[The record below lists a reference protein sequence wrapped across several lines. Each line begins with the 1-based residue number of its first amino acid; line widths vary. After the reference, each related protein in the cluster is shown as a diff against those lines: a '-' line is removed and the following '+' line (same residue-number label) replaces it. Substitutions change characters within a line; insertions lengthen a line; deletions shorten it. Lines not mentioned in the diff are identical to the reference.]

1 MGRVKKYIITVVTS
15 ALLVLL
21 TFALY
26 NISDRKKIDD
36 KIIKIGF
43 VYVGD
48 ESTPYTENYIKAQEA
63 IEAKYGDRAIIYVKN
78 NVPEGNEREAVLELC
93 EEGCDLIFSTSYGY
107 QWSVKEIAAE
117 YPDIQF
123 CQATGDNANEDPF
136 CDNYHTFMGE
146 IYQGRYV
153 AGVVAGMKLKQLI
166 DNGEITEN
174 EAVIGYVA
182 AYPYAEVIS
191 GYTAFLLGARSVVP
205 ETTMRVKYVNTWSSY
220 QLEKKCAEELIQE
233 GCIIISQHS
242 DTTGP
247 ATACEEAVT
256 TYKVYHVGYNQSMLD
271 VAPTTSLIGSRINWT
286 PYMLGAVQA
295 VMEDKRIEAV
305 VSGNVHGNDMSGGF
319 KQDWVQMLELNE
331 LIAAPGTGDKI
342 DEMVETFCEDGYE
355 VFKGDYIGVNP
366 YDETDIIDLNN
377 GYIENAEASAPTFN
391 YILQDVI
398 IIE

>member
-123 CQATGDNANEDPF
+123 CQATGDNANEEPF
-136 CDNYHTFMGE
+136 YDNYHTFMGE

-233 GCIIISQHS
+233 DCIIISQHS

-247 ATACEEAVT
+247 AIACEEATEYEVF
-256 TYKVYHVGYNQSMLD
+256 HVGYNQSMLD

-305 VSGNVHGNDMSGGF
+305 VSGNVHGNDMGGGF

-331 LIAAPGTGDKI
+331 LIAAPGTSDKI

-355 VFKGDYIGVNP
+355 VFKGDYLGVNP